1 MFKIDRELSN
11 KIVKYTKAILFATT
25 FSLLIPTNVE
35 AKELVKVEYK
45 RLSKKNDINNDVLFV
60 GAFGLIGI
68 SGFVLLCSTGNE
80 IKKGNNNFK
89 QPKYKLDYDSCTPL
103 KNKKKVKTSNEW
115 SDKRD

>member
-25 FSLLIPTNVE
+25 FSLLVPTNVD
-35 AKELVKVEYK
+35 AKELIKVEYK
-45 RLSKKNDINNDVLFV
+45 KLNEKNNINNDALFGGV
-60 GAFGLIGI
+60 FGLIGI
-68 SGFVLLCSTGNE
+68 SGFILLCSTGNE

-89 QPKYKLDYDSCTPL
+89 HPKYKLDYDSCTPL
-103 KNKKKVKTSNEW
+103 KKKKKEKRIDEW